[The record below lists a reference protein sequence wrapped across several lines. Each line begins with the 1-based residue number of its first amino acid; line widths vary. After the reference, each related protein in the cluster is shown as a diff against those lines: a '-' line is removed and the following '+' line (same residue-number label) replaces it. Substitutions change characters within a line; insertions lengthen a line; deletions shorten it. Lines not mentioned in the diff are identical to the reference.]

1 MLCTEDD
8 RDLSTRTPGAA
19 AGLRKRDRWGG
30 EGSGPGDR
38 TTIMCHRL
46 HTDIQTKKS
55 HKHVMWLNDTI
66 FISGGGRSSG
76 GVAATAGTSARD
88 GVPTFASMTPCWRQQ
103 PWVLFA
109 VRDEHNRQ
117 IFYIGSRDMSSC
129 VLGSKTVLIYCDVG
143 TSSVAFMATKNR
155 YFWQEMSS
163 CVCANKTGCFF
174 MRPQDTL
181 QPCLWCQK
189 LGCIQMWLWR
199 HKWVFQATAGT
210 FASLA

>member
-1 MLCTEDD
+1 
-8 RDLSTRTPGAA
+8 
-19 AGLRKRDRWGG
+19 
-30 EGSGPGDR
+30 
-38 TTIMCHRL
+38 
-46 HTDIQTKKS
+46 
-55 HKHVMWLNDTI
+55 MWLNDTI

-109 VRDEHNRQ
+109 VCDEHNRQ

-163 CVCANKTGCFF
+163 CVCANKTGCFSWDLKTLYSPVCDVKSWDVSRCDCGDINGYF
-174 MRPQDTL
+174 KPQQEL
-181 QPCLWCQK
+181 L
-189 LGCIQMWLWR
+189 
-199 HKWVFQATAGT
+199 
-210 FASLA
+210 LA